1 MAATVEAVS
10 KMKKSDIIGGILA
23 GVLVAAFIGAIV
35 MLSWREIPKTNE
47 QLLTYMLGQLSGFV
61 AAAVGVYF
69 ARRAESPPSGTAEDP
84 VHTQIGQPADEPVPT
99 TDVNDKEK

>member
-1 MAATVEAVS
+1 
-10 KMKKSDIIGGILA
+10 MKKSDIIAGVLA
-23 GVLVAAFIGAIV
+23 GTLVAAFIGAII

-69 ARRAESPPSGTAEDP
+69 ARRADSPPAGTADDP
-84 VHTQIGQPADEPVPT
+84 LHTEVGNTAKNPVP
-99 TDVNDKEK
+99 VEEEEK